1 MCSTKVSFTSSK
13 YSHQVSRE
21 LTVCFI
27 HHRLKD
33 YQKVHDGRKYNIKY
47 RDAVASIA
55 INDIMADDTGVFTCE
70 ATNQYGFTSTSARLH
85 MSGEETSDVRLQ
97 FIIIVTC

>member
-1 MCSTKVSFTSSK
+1 M
-13 YSHQVSRE
+13 
-21 LTVCFI
+21 
-27 HHRLKD
+27 KD

-55 INDIMADDTGVFTCE
+55 INDIMAEDTGVFTCE

-85 MSGEETSDVRLQ
+85 MSGE
-97 FIIIVTC
+97 